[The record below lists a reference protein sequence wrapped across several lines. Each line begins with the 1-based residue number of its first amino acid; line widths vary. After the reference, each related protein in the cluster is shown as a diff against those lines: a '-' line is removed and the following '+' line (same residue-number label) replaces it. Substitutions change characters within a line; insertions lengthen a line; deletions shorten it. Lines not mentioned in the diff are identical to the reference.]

1 MKLPFSKEWKNSE
14 GAQMIKDHR
23 NKKRATW
30 LWDDEGENLIW
41 RNDAARLFLA
51 KRKHKKLKFA
61 KPVTPIPGQIRR
73 LLRLGNVGL
82 SSLAQ
87 VRFVSGTKPV
97 SATCSCTPVELEN
110 GQTALLIACV
120 DPIKGKYFKQLKQPD
135 PHPGT
140 LFAGSKSIK
149 KRKRPADKNPKG
161 KLSHLAHALS
171 NGSKLFDPL
180 ELDEEIDARE
190 LVHVMPT
197 DPKIKAD
204 VLLEPQTQWRITGQ
218 DFVAFESEKIE
229 QSLPSKTSNVG
240 EPTSKSEE
248 VERAATYNFAEL
260 GRILGEK
267 VGDQHQNHVHE
278 PSVSIAP
285 TPSNNTI
292 NLSQEVLVLNRLP
305 VGILIFRD
313 QEILFVNR
321 ALADMVGASS
331 ISELKSNGLA
341 AIFPRVE
348 DENSSVGPILS
359 IVGSDGTSIA
369 VDARLQGI
377 TWQGG
382 QALMLSAQQ
391 KSDSDA
397 PETGP
402 YDAKSFVQAI
412 SEARDDGYFEIDRN
426 GTLTHISEQGLGL
439 LELDRNKIEKRPF
452 FDLVQVSQRE
462 TFQEFLERP
471 AKTAQ
476 TLQPYLE
483 LKNENGSLGFEI
495 FTQGAAGIVDG
506 YFGVI
511 SPLGDQKLDAFS
523 PPMQGEVA
531 TLLLA
536 RLSRGIRRPLNTIM
550 GFSELISGQSFG
562 EISNKRYVEYAGD
575 IQTAGEEISHLTD
588 ELDEYARLED
598 EGFTLD
604 ADSFDLTKLLDEC
617 MGLVRDQAIRHQ
629 VFVRSAIP
637 ESLPFIL
644 ADRASLRQALLNLL
658 VSAIA
663 QSPSGGKVILS
674 AQVEDDN
681 SIGVHVRDSSSGPT
695 GIDDRFMVF
704 REKTDNNGHTI
715 VPMTSSMGLALTRSL
730 ISVNSCLLHVDP
742 SAGTGTL
749 MSLVIPANLLIP
761 NNTPATN

>member
-23 NKKRATW
+23 RGKRAAW
-30 LWDDEGENLIW
+30 LWDNEGENLIW

-73 LLRLGNVGL
+73 LLRLSNMGL
-82 SSLAQ
+82 SSLAR
-87 VRFVSGTKPV
+87 VRFLSGTKPV
-97 SATCSCTPVELEN
+97 SATCSCTPVILEN
-110 GQTALLIACV
+110 GQTGLLIVAT
-120 DPIKGKYFKQLKQPD
+120 DPIKGKYFKYLKQPD
-135 PHPGT
+135 PHPGN
-140 LFAGSKSIK
+140 LFAASKIVTNH
-149 KRKRPADKNPKG
+149 KRPTTKKAKG

-180 ELDEEIDARE
+180 PSDEEIDPAE
-190 LVHVMPT
+190 LVHILPN
-197 DPKIKAD
+197 DQEHRDENAAD
-204 VLLEPQTQWRITGQ
+204 VQAQWRITGQ
-218 DFVAFESEKIE
+218 DFTAFEPEKIA
-229 QSLPSKTSNVG
+229 QSSDDLALENPEHPENI
-240 EPTSKSEE
+240 EA

-260 GRILGEK
+260 ARILGEK
-267 VGDQHQNHVHE
+267 VGGQTTDQVE
-278 PSVSIAP
+278 IAPVSIAP
-285 TPSNNTI
+285 AVANNTI

-313 QEILFVNR
+313 QDILFVNR
-321 ALADMVGASS
+321 ALADMVGATS

-359 IVGSDGTSIA
+359 IVGADGQA
-369 VDARLQGI
+369 VNVDARLQSI

-391 KSDSDA
+391 KIDA
-397 PETGP
+397 AQPGASA
-402 YDAKSFVQAI
+402 DGAKSFVQAI
-412 SEARDDGYFEIDRN
+412 SEAREDGYFEIDRN
-426 GTLTHISEQGLGL
+426 GVLTHISKQGLVL
-439 LELDRNKIEKRPF
+439 LKLEREALEKRPF
-452 FDLVQVSQRE
+452 FDIIQKSQRDI
-462 TFQEFLERP
+462 FQQFLEQP

-476 TLQPYLE
+476 TPQPYLE
-483 LKNENGSLGFEI
+483 LTNDDGRLGFEI
-495 FTQGAAGIVDG
+495 FTQGAAGIVGG

-511 SPLGDQKLDAFS
+511 SPINDQKLDAFS
-523 PPMQGEVA
+523 PAKQGEVA

-598 EGFTLD
+598 EGFSPDTQ
-604 ADSFDLTKLLDEC
+604 SFDLTKLLDEC
-617 MGLVRDQAIRHQ
+617 MGLVRDQANRHQ

-637 ESLPFIL
+637 EELPFIL
-644 ADRASLRQALLNLL
+644 ADRPSLRQAILNLL

-704 REKTDNNGHTI
+704 REKTDTNGQTI
-715 VPMTSSMGLALTRSL
+715 VPMSSSMGLALTRSL
-730 ISVNSCLLHVDP
+730 ISVNSCVLHVDP

-749 MSLVIPANLLIP
+749 MSLVIPASLLIS
-761 NNTPATN
+761 NNGPATN

>member
-1 MKLPFSKEWKNSE
+1 
-14 GAQMIKDHR
+14 MIKNHR
-23 NKKRATW
+23 GKKHAAW
-30 LWDDEGENLIW
+30 LWDNEGENLIW

-51 KRKHKKLKFA
+51 KYKHKNLKLA
-61 KPVTPIPGQIRR
+61 KLVTPIPGQIRR
-73 LLRLGNVGL
+73 LLRLGNMGL
-82 SSLAQ
+82 ASLAR
-87 VRFVSGTKPV
+87 VRFLNGTKPI

-110 GQTALLIACV
+110 GQTGLLIVAI
-120 DPIKGKYFKQLKQPD
+120 DPIKGKYFKHLKQPD
-135 PHPGT
+135 PQPGN
-140 LFAGSKSIK
+140 LFETSKIVK
-149 KRKRPADKNPKG
+149 KRERPAAKKAKG
-161 KLSHLAHALS
+161 KLSHLAQALS
-171 NGSKLFDPL
+171 DGSKLFEPL
-180 ELDEEIDARE
+180 PVNEEIDPTE
-190 LVHVMPT
+190 LVHIFPDNREHEGEEV
-197 DPKIKAD
+197 IEA
-204 VLLEPQTQWRITGQ
+204 QAQWRITGQ
-218 DFVAFESEKIE
+218 DFVAFKQEELE
-229 QSLPSKTSNVG
+229 QSSNDFTLDSP
-240 EPTSKSEE
+240 EKPKNIDE

-267 VGDQHQNHVHE
+267 VGNQATDHAE
-278 PSVSIAP
+278 ETSVSVAP
-285 TPSNNTI
+285 AITNNTI

-321 ALADMVGASS
+321 ALADMVGSTS

-359 IVGSDGTSIA
+359 IVGADGGSVN
-369 VDARLQGI
+369 VDARLQSI

-391 KSDSDA
+391 Q
-397 PETGP
+397 TGATQSGVSA
-402 YDAKSFVQAI
+402 DGAKSFVQAI
-412 SEARDDGYFEIDRN
+412 SEVREDGYFEIDRN
-426 GTLTHISEQGLGL
+426 GVLTHISKQGLAL
-439 LELDRNKIEKRPF
+439 LKLERDAIEKRPF
-452 FDLVQVSQRE
+452 FSIVQKSQRE
-462 TFQEFLERP
+462 IFQQFLEEP

-476 TLQPYLE
+476 TPQPYLE
-483 LKNENGSLGFEI
+483 LNSEDGSLVLEI

-511 SPLGDQKLDAFS
+511 SPVDVQQVDAFS
-523 PPMQGEVA
+523 PELQGEVA

-536 RLSRGIRRPLNTIM
+536 RISRGIRRPLNTIL

-562 EISNKRYVEYAGD
+562 EISNKRYVEYATD

-598 EGFTLD
+598 EGFTPD
-604 ADSFDLTKLLDEC
+604 AQSFDLAKLLDEC
-617 MGLVRDQAIRHQ
+617 MGLVRDQANRHQ
-629 VFVRSAIP
+629 VFIRSAIP
-637 ESLPFIL
+637 EELPFIL
-644 ADRASLRQALLNLL
+644 ADRASLRQAILNLL

-704 REKTDNNGHTI
+704 REKPDSNGQTI

-730 ISVNSCLLHVDP
+730 ISVNSCVLHVDP

-749 MSLVIPANLLIP
+749 MSLVIPASLLIS
-761 NNTPATN
+761 NTVPATN